1 MLSLKYHSKAGE
13 SESKLW
19 KFFVSLPAQSASG
32 HHLGENEFWL
42 NEDNYARNFL
52 LASLWTINMSDEGE
66 WGGSE
71 KYGYKIRVLGNITIF
86 FKIRVAF
93 IIVKP

>member
-1 MLSLKYHSKAGE
+1 M
-13 SESKLW
+13 
-19 KFFVSLPAQSASG
+19 SLPAQSASG

-71 KYGYKIRVLGNITIF
+71 KYGYKIRVLRNITIF
-86 FKIRVAF
+86 FLNKGSLYCQALVL
-93 IIVKP
+93 KPLSPQTRKTQKSPDP